1 MKTEKWA
8 LSLLKE
14 EMANQLRMFVLL
26 TPFLFIPSLLQ
37 AKHKILS
44 PNLKTLQVV
53 VNDDWTAPLPVMTL
67 RSDDVLNVAFD
78 ELSHNFHRFVVHVEH
93 CEPDWSPSEEIFE
106 SDWLEGFNDWALED
120 YDNSLNTTVIYTHYS
135 FQLPNDLC
143 RLKMSGNY
151 RLHILDEDDNNNEV
165 AVVEFRVVEQLMN
178 LSMGMTTN
186 TDIDF
191 NNRSQQL
198 SMALDYGSL
207 NVTQPEEQLNIVVMQ
222 NGREDNMRTDMKPS
236 ATTPRGLA
244 WDHCR
249 QLVFDAGN
257 EYHRFEVL
265 NPTHITLGLERVA
278 WDEDDRHYH
287 VYPELCEPQRYYT
300 FYRDADG
307 AFYVRNSDNFEND
320 RTSDYI
326 YVHYKL
332 APARDYE
339 KARVYIDGHWTT
351 EAPETYTMSYDE
363 HDHSYNA
370 VILQKMGY
378 YNYQLLMEHEDGRTE
393 IVPEEGSFYQTENR
407 YQALVYF
414 KGIGERTWRLVAFRE
429 LIFDL

>member
-1 MKTEKWA
+1 MKVRIYT
-8 LSLLKE
+8 LLIKNK
-14 EMANQLRMFVLL
+14 MMNRLRLFVLL
-26 TPFLFIPSLLQ
+26 MPFLLIPSLLQ
-37 AKHKILS
+37 AKHRILS

-53 VNDDWTAPLPVMTL
+53 VNDNWTDPLPVMTL
-67 RSDDVLNVAFD
+67 RSDDVLNVGFD
-78 ELSHNFHRFVVHVEH
+78 ELSHNFHRFIVHVEH
-93 CEPDWSPSEEIFE
+93 CEPDWSPSEDIFE
-106 SDWLEGFNDWALED
+106 SDWLEGFNDWALDD
-120 YDNSLNTTVIYTHYS
+120 YDNSLNTTVLYTHYS
-135 FQLPNDLC
+135 FQLPNDQC

-198 SMALDYGSL
+198 SMSLDYGSL
-207 NVTQPEEQLNIVVMQ
+207 NVTQPEDQLNIIVMQ

-236 ATTPRGLA
+236 TTTPRGLT

-249 QLVFDAGN
+249 QLIFDAGN

-287 VYPELCEPQRYYT
+287 VYPEMCEPQRNYM
-300 FYRDADG
+300 FYKDADG

-320 RTSDYI
+320 RTSDYV

-332 APARDYE
+332 APAKEYE
-339 KARVYIDGHWTT
+339 KARLYVDGHWTT

-363 HDHSYNA
+363 RDHSYNA

-378 YNYQLLMEHEDGRTE
+378 YNYQLLMEHENGQTE

-407 YQALVYF
+407 YQALVYY
-414 KGIGERTWRLVAFRE
+414 KGIGDRTWRLVSFRE

>member
-1 MKTEKWA
+1 M
-8 LSLLKE
+8 
-14 EMANQLRMFVLL
+14 MNRLRLFVLL
-26 TPFLFIPSLLQ
+26 MPFLLIPSLLQ
-37 AKHKILS
+37 AKHRILS

-53 VNDDWTAPLPVMTL
+53 VNDNWTDPLPVMTL
-67 RSDDVLNVAFD
+67 RSDDVLNVGFD
-78 ELSHNFHRFVVHVEH
+78 ELSHNFHRFIVHVEH
-93 CEPDWSPSEEIFE
+93 CEPDWSPSEDIFE
-106 SDWLEGFNDWALED
+106 SDWLEGFNDWALDD
-120 YDNSLNTTVIYTHYS
+120 YDNSLNTTVLYTHYS
-135 FQLPNDLC
+135 FQLPNDQC

-198 SMALDYGSL
+198 SMSLDYGSL
-207 NVTQPEEQLNIVVMQ
+207 NVTQPEDQLNIIVMQ

-236 ATTPRGLA
+236 TTTPRGLT

-249 QLVFDAGN
+249 QLIFDAGN

-287 VYPELCEPQRYYT
+287 VYPEMCEPQRNYM
-300 FYRDADG
+300 FYKDADG

-320 RTSDYI
+320 RTSDYV

-332 APARDYE
+332 APAKEYE
-339 KARVYIDGHWTT
+339 KARLYVDGHWTT

-363 HDHSYNA
+363 RDHSYNA

-378 YNYQLLMEHEDGRTE
+378 YNYQLLMEHENGQTD

-407 YQALVYF
+407 YQALVYY
-414 KGIGERTWRLVAFRE
+414 KGIGDRTWRLVSFRE

>member
-1 MKTEKWA
+1 MKVRIYT
-8 LSLLKE
+8 LLIKNK
-14 EMANQLRMFVLL
+14 MMNRLRLFVLL
-26 TPFLFIPSLLQ
+26 MPFLLIPSLLQ
-37 AKHKILS
+37 AKHRILS

-53 VNDDWTAPLPVMTL
+53 VNDNWTDPLPVMTL
-67 RSDDVLNVAFD
+67 RSDDVLNVGFD
-78 ELSHNFHRFVVHVEH
+78 ELSHNFHRFIVHVEH
-93 CEPDWSPSEEIFE
+93 CEPDWSPSEDIFE
-106 SDWLEGFNDWALED
+106 SDWLEGFNDWALDD
-120 YDNSLNTTVIYTHYS
+120 YDNSLNTTVLYTHYS
-135 FQLPNDLC
+135 FQLPNDQC

-198 SMALDYGSL
+198 SMSLDYGSL
-207 NVTQPEEQLNIVVMQ
+207 NVTQPEDQLNIIVMQ

-236 ATTPRGLA
+236 TTTPRGLT

-249 QLVFDAGN
+249 QLIFDAGN

-287 VYPELCEPQRYYT
+287 VYPEMCEPQRNYM
-300 FYRDADG
+300 FYKDADG

-320 RTSDYI
+320 RTSDYV

-332 APARDYE
+332 APAKEYE
-339 KARVYIDGHWTT
+339 KARLYVDGHWTT

-363 HDHSYNA
+363 RDHSYNA

-378 YNYQLLMEHEDGRTE
+378 YNYQLLMEHENGQTD

-407 YQALVYF
+407 YQALVYY
-414 KGIGERTWRLVAFRE
+414 KGIGDRTWRLVSFRE

>member
-1 MKTEKWA
+1 MKVRIYT
-8 LSLLKE
+8 LLIKNK
-14 EMANQLRMFVLL
+14 MMNRLRLFVLL
-26 TPFLFIPSLLQ
+26 MPFLLIPSLLQ
-37 AKHKILS
+37 AKHRILS

-53 VNDDWTAPLPVMTL
+53 VNDNWTDPLPVMTL
-67 RSDDVLNVAFD
+67 RSDDVLNVGFD
-78 ELSHNFHRFVVHVEH
+78 ELSHNFHRFIVHVEH
-93 CEPDWSPSEEIFE
+93 CEPDWSPSEDIFE
-106 SDWLEGFNDWALED
+106 SDWLEGFNDWALDD
-120 YDNSLNTTVIYTHYS
+120 YDNSLNTTVLYTHYS
-135 FQLPNDLC
+135 FQLPNDQC

-198 SMALDYGSL
+198 SMSLDYGSL
-207 NVTQPEEQLNIVVMQ
+207 NVTQPEDQLNIIVMQ

-236 ATTPRGLA
+236 TTTPRGLT

-249 QLVFDAGN
+249 QLIFDAGN

-287 VYPELCEPQRYYT
+287 VYPEMCEPQRNYM
-300 FYRDADG
+300 FYKDADG

-320 RTSDYI
+320 RTSDYV

-332 APARDYE
+332 APAKEYE
-339 KARVYIDGHWTT
+339 KARLYVDGHWTT
-351 EAPETYTMSYDE
+351 EAPETYTMSCDE
-363 HDHSYNA
+363 RDHSYNA

-378 YNYQLLMEHEDGRTE
+378 YNYQLLMEHENGQTE

-407 YQALVYF
+407 YQALVYY
-414 KGIGERTWRLVAFRE
+414 KGIGDRTWRLVSFRE

>member
-1 MKTEKWA
+1 M
-8 LSLLKE
+8 
-14 EMANQLRMFVLL
+14 MNRLRLFVLL
-26 TPFLFIPSLLQ
+26 MPFLLIPSLLQ
-37 AKHKILS
+37 AKHRILS
-44 PNLKTLQVV
+44 SNLKTLQVV
-53 VNDDWTAPLPVMTL
+53 VNDNWTDPLPVMTL
-67 RSDDVLNVAFD
+67 RSDDVLNVGFD
-78 ELSHNFHRFVVHVEH
+78 ELSHNFHRFIVHVEH
-93 CEPDWSPSEEIFE
+93 CEPDWSPSEDIFE
-106 SDWLEGFNDWALED
+106 SDWLEGFNDWALDD
-120 YDNSLNTTVIYTHYS
+120 YDNSLNTTVLYTHYS
-135 FQLPNDLC
+135 FQLPNDHC

-198 SMALDYGSL
+198 SMSLDYGSL
-207 NVTQPEEQLNIVVMQ
+207 NVTQPEDQLNIIVMQ

-236 ATTPRGLA
+236 TTTPRGLT

-249 QLVFDAGN
+249 QLIFDAGN

-287 VYPELCEPQRYYT
+287 VYPEMCEPQRNYM
-300 FYRDADG
+300 FYKDADG

-320 RTSDYI
+320 RTSDYV

-332 APARDYE
+332 APAKEYE
-339 KARVYIDGHWTT
+339 KARLYVDGHWTT
-351 EAPETYTMSYDE
+351 ETPETYTMSYDE
-363 HDHSYNA
+363 RDHSYNA

-378 YNYQLLMEHEDGRTE
+378 YNYQLLMEHENGQTE

-407 YQALVYF
+407 YQALVYY
-414 KGIGERTWRLVAFRE
+414 KGIGDRTWRLVSFRE

>member
-1 MKTEKWA
+1 M
-8 LSLLKE
+8 
-14 EMANQLRMFVLL
+14 MNRLRLFVLL
-26 TPFLFIPSLLQ
+26 MPFLLIPSLLQ
-37 AKHKILS
+37 AKHRILS

-53 VNDDWTAPLPVMTL
+53 VNDNWTDPLPVMTL
-67 RSDDVLNVAFD
+67 RSDDVLNVGFD
-78 ELSHNFHRFVVHVEH
+78 ELSHNFHRFIVHVEH
-93 CEPDWSPSEEIFE
+93 CEPDWSPSEDIFE
-106 SDWLEGFNDWALED
+106 SDWLEGFNDWALDD
-120 YDNSLNTTVIYTHYS
+120 YDNSLNTTVLYTHYS
-135 FQLPNDLC
+135 FQLPNDQC

-198 SMALDYGSL
+198 SMSLDYGSL
-207 NVTQPEEQLNIVVMQ
+207 NVTQPEDQLNIIVMQ

-236 ATTPRGLA
+236 TTTPRGLT

-249 QLVFDAGN
+249 QLIFDAGN

-287 VYPELCEPQRYYT
+287 VYPEMCEPQRNYM
-300 FYRDADG
+300 FYKDADG

-320 RTSDYI
+320 RTSDYV

-332 APARDYE
+332 APAKEYE
-339 KARVYIDGHWTT
+339 KARLYVDGHWTT

-363 HDHSYNA
+363 RDHSYNA

-378 YNYQLLMEHEDGRTE
+378 YNYQLLMEHENGQTE

-407 YQALVYF
+407 YQALVYY
-414 KGIGERTWRLVAFRE
+414 KGIGDRTWRLVSFRE

>member
-1 MKTEKWA
+1 M
-8 LSLLKE
+8 
-14 EMANQLRMFVLL
+14 MNRLRLFVLL
-26 TPFLFIPSLLQ
+26 MPFLLIPSLLQ
-37 AKHKILS
+37 AKHRILS

-53 VNDDWTAPLPVMTL
+53 VNDNWTDPLPVMTL
-67 RSDDVLNVAFD
+67 RSDDVLNVGFD
-78 ELSHNFHRFVVHVEH
+78 ELSHNFHRFIVHVEH
-93 CEPDWSPSEEIFE
+93 CEPDWSPSEDIFE
-106 SDWLEGFNDWALED
+106 SDWLEGFNDWALDD
-120 YDNSLNTTVIYTHYS
+120 YDNSLNTTVLYTHYS
-135 FQLPNDLC
+135 FQLPNDQC

-151 RLHILDEDDNNNEV
+151 RLHILDEDNNNNEV

-198 SMALDYGSL
+198 SMSLDYGSL
-207 NVTQPEEQLNIVVMQ
+207 NVTQPEDQLNIIVMQ

-236 ATTPRGLA
+236 TTTPRGLT

-249 QLVFDAGN
+249 QLIFDAGN

-287 VYPELCEPQRYYT
+287 VYPEMCEPQRNYM
-300 FYRDADG
+300 FYKDADG

-320 RTSDYI
+320 RTSDYV

-332 APARDYE
+332 APAKEYE
-339 KARVYIDGHWTT
+339 KARLYVDGHWTT

-363 HDHSYNA
+363 RDHSYNA

-378 YNYQLLMEHEDGRTE
+378 YNYQLLMEHENGQTE

-407 YQALVYF
+407 YQALVYY
-414 KGIGERTWRLVAFRE
+414 KGIGDRTWRLVSFRE

>member
-1 MKTEKWA
+1 MKVRIYT
-8 LSLLKE
+8 LLIKN
-14 EMANQLRMFVLL
+14 EMMNRLRLFVLL
-26 TPFLFIPSLLQ
+26 MPFLLIPSLLQ
-37 AKHKILS
+37 AKHRILS

-53 VNDDWTAPLPVMTL
+53 VNDNWTDPLPVMTL
-67 RSDDVLNVAFD
+67 RSDDVLNVGFD
-78 ELSHNFHRFVVHVEH
+78 ELSHNFHRFIVHVEH
-93 CEPDWSPSEEIFE
+93 CEPDWSPSEDIFE
-106 SDWLEGFNDWALED
+106 SDWLEGFNDWALDD
-120 YDNSLNTTVIYTHYS
+120 YDNSLNTTVLYTHYS
-135 FQLPNDLC
+135 FQLPNDQC

-165 AVVEFRVVEQLMN
+165 AVVEFRVVEQVMN

-198 SMALDYGSL
+198 SMSLDYGSL
-207 NVTQPEEQLNIVVMQ
+207 NVTQPEDQLNIIVMQ

-236 ATTPRGLA
+236 TTTPRGLT

-249 QLVFDAGN
+249 QLIFDAGN

-287 VYPELCEPQRYYT
+287 VYPEMCEPQRNYM
-300 FYRDADG
+300 FYKDADG

-320 RTSDYI
+320 RTSDYV

-332 APARDYE
+332 APAKEYE
-339 KARVYIDGHWTT
+339 KARLYVDGHWTT

-363 HDHSYNA
+363 RDHSYNA

-378 YNYQLLMEHEDGRTE
+378 YNYQLLMEHENGQTE

-407 YQALVYF
+407 YQALVYY
-414 KGIGERTWRLVAFRE
+414 KGIGDRTWRLVSFRE

>member
-1 MKTEKWA
+1 M
-8 LSLLKE
+8 
-14 EMANQLRMFVLL
+14 MNRLRLCVLL
-26 TPFLFIPSLLQ
+26 MPFLLIPSLLQ
-37 AKHKILS
+37 AKHRILS

-53 VNDDWTAPLPVMTL
+53 VNDNWTDPLPVMTL
-67 RSDDVLNVAFD
+67 RSDDVLNVGFD
-78 ELSHNFHRFVVHVEH
+78 ELSHNFHRFIVHVEH
-93 CEPDWSPSEEIFE
+93 CEPDWSPSEDIFE
-106 SDWLEGFNDWALED
+106 SDWLEGFNDWALDD
-120 YDNSLNTTVIYTHYS
+120 YDNSLNTTVLYTHYS
-135 FQLPNDLC
+135 FQLPNDQC

-198 SMALDYGSL
+198 SMSLDYGSL
-207 NVTQPEEQLNIVVMQ
+207 NVTQPEDQLNIIVMQ

-236 ATTPRGLA
+236 TTTPRGLT

-249 QLVFDAGN
+249 QLIFDAGN

-287 VYPELCEPQRYYT
+287 VYPEMCEPQRNYM
-300 FYRDADG
+300 FYKDADG

-320 RTSDYI
+320 RTSDYV

-332 APARDYE
+332 APAKEYE
-339 KARVYIDGHWTT
+339 KARLYVDGHWTT

-363 HDHSYNA
+363 RDHSYNA

-378 YNYQLLMEHEDGRTE
+378 YNYQLLMEHENGQTE

-407 YQALVYF
+407 YQALVYY
-414 KGIGERTWRLVAFRE
+414 KGIGDRTWRLVSFRE

>member
-1 MKTEKWA
+1 M
-8 LSLLKE
+8 
-14 EMANQLRMFVLL
+14 MNRLRLFVLL
-26 TPFLFIPSLLQ
+26 MPFLLIPSLLQ
-37 AKHKILS
+37 AKHRILS

-53 VNDDWTAPLPVMTL
+53 VNDNWTDPLPVMTL
-67 RSDDVLNVAFD
+67 RSDDVLNVGFD
-78 ELSHNFHRFVVHVEH
+78 ELSHNFHRFIVHVEH
-93 CEPDWSPSEEIFE
+93 CEPDWSPSEDIFE
-106 SDWLEGFNDWALED
+106 SDWLEGFNDWALDD
-120 YDNSLNTTVIYTHYS
+120 YDNSLNTTVLYTHYS
-135 FQLPNDLC
+135 FQLPNDQC

-165 AVVEFRVVEQLMN
+165 AVVEFRVVEQVMN

-198 SMALDYGSL
+198 SMSLDYGSL
-207 NVTQPEEQLNIVVMQ
+207 NVTQPEDQLNIIVMQ

-236 ATTPRGLA
+236 TTTPRGLT

-249 QLVFDAGN
+249 QLIFDAGN

-287 VYPELCEPQRYYT
+287 VYPEMCEPQRNYM
-300 FYRDADG
+300 FYKDADG

-320 RTSDYI
+320 RTSDYV

-332 APARDYE
+332 APAKEYE
-339 KARVYIDGHWTT
+339 KARLYVDGHWTT

-363 HDHSYNA
+363 RDHSYNA

-378 YNYQLLMEHEDGRTE
+378 YNYQLLMEHENGQTE

-407 YQALVYF
+407 YQALVYY
-414 KGIGERTWRLVAFRE
+414 KGIGDRTWRLVSFRE

>member
-1 MKTEKWA
+1 MKVRIYT
-8 LSLLKE
+8 LLIKNK
-14 EMANQLRMFVLL
+14 MMNRLRLFVLL
-26 TPFLFIPSLLQ
+26 MPFLLIPSLLQ

-53 VNDDWTAPLPVMTL
+53 VNDNWTDPLPVMTL
-67 RSDDVLNVAFD
+67 RSDDVLNVGFD
-78 ELSHNFHRFVVHVEH
+78 ELSHNFHRFIVHVEH
-93 CEPDWSPSEEIFE
+93 CEPDWSPSEDIFE
-106 SDWLEGFNDWALED
+106 SDWLEGFNDWALDD
-120 YDNSLNTTVIYTHYS
+120 YDNSLNTTVLYTHYS
-135 FQLPNDLC
+135 FQLPNDQC

-198 SMALDYGSL
+198 SMSLDYGSL
-207 NVTQPEEQLNIVVMQ
+207 NVTQPEDQLNIIVMQ

-236 ATTPRGLA
+236 TTTPRGLT

-249 QLVFDAGN
+249 QLIFDAGN

-287 VYPELCEPQRYYT
+287 VYPEMCEPQRNYM
-300 FYRDADG
+300 FYKDADG

-320 RTSDYI
+320 RTSDYV

-332 APARDYE
+332 APAKKYE
-339 KARVYIDGHWTT
+339 KARLYVDGHWTT

-363 HDHSYNA
+363 RDHSYNA

-378 YNYQLLMEHEDGRTE
+378 YNYQLLMEHENGQTD

-407 YQALVYF
+407 YQALVYY
-414 KGIGERTWRLVAFRE
+414 KGIGDRTWRLVSFRE

>member
-1 MKTEKWA
+1 MKVRIYT
-8 LSLLKE
+8 LLIKNK
-14 EMANQLRMFVLL
+14 MMNRLRLFVLL
-26 TPFLFIPSLLQ
+26 MPFLLIPSLLQ
-37 AKHKILS
+37 AKHRILS

-53 VNDDWTAPLPVMTL
+53 VNDNWTDPLPVMTL
-67 RSDDVLNVAFD
+67 RSDDVLNVGFD
-78 ELSHNFHRFVVHVEH
+78 ELSHNFHRFIVHVEH
-93 CEPDWSPSEEIFE
+93 CEPDWSPSEDIFE
-106 SDWLEGFNDWALED
+106 SDWLEGFNDWALDD
-120 YDNSLNTTVIYTHYS
+120 YDNSLNTTVLYTHYS
-135 FQLPNDLC
+135 FQLPNDQC

-198 SMALDYGSL
+198 SMSLDYGSL
-207 NVTQPEEQLNIVVMQ
+207 NVTQPEDQLNIIVMQ

-236 ATTPRGLA
+236 TTTPRGLT

-249 QLVFDAGN
+249 QLIFDAGN

-287 VYPELCEPQRYYT
+287 VYPEMCEPQRNYM
-300 FYRDADG
+300 FYKDVDG

-320 RTSDYI
+320 RTSDYV

-332 APARDYE
+332 APAKEYE
-339 KARVYIDGHWTT
+339 KARLYVDGHWTT

-363 HDHSYNA
+363 RDHSYNA

-378 YNYQLLMEHEDGRTE
+378 YNYQLLMEHENGQTE

-407 YQALVYF
+407 YQALVYY
-414 KGIGERTWRLVAFRE
+414 KGIGDRTWRLVSFRE